1 MTLMGEKHHKFSY
14 YFSKRPEKGGESG
27 EAGVDDDDFF
37 FGPEHRFYWFQRLFR
52 GRIEKMA
59 ARFFSNF
66 FKIAGLKSGDEAI

>member
-37 FGPEHRFYWFQRLFR
+37 FGRNTAFTGFNAFFGAGLGKWMRCFSPIFKNR
-52 GRIEKMA
+52 RIEI
-59 ARFFSNF
+59 R
-66 FKIAGLKSGDEAI
+66 